1 MKWIGQH
8 IWDFISRFRS
18 DVYMEGVESG
28 TIASG
33 GNLGLDS
40 NNKIVKAAEV
50 GSSVDLTSEVTGVL
64 PVTNGGTGATTLTS
78 DCVLTGNGGSAIQA
92 EADLKF
98 YPATSL
104 LEVQADSGAG
114 PLLHA
119 ANTADDAVSG
129 SLTLANLRDGGG
141 HDDDYVGSIYF
152 QGKDSGTNNTH
163 YARIDG
169 KIVDAADGSEAGS
182 LELKVAENDGTLTT
196 GLKLEGQPDDDGEVD
211 VTIAAG
217 MGSTTTVAGA
227 LTVNGFVSTFT
238 NATSTQVIIKNTGN
252 NASGGILDFKNER
265 SAGVDGDTTGLIRFY
280 GNDDGGNAHQV
291 AFLQSQI
298 DETADGS
305 EFGKLLMQIRTGAQQ
320 LRQGFSID
328 STAGNDIANMSLGYG
343 VTSVTTI
350 AGDLDIDGDNVTAA
364 GALTITPGGAFSIA
378 GGSSEI
384 DLTTTG
390 TLDVNVNSL
399 DMDLTDSSSITV
411 TSSEGAEDLTIEQV
425 GANDSSVI
433 INAAGTGTDA
443 IKLNA
448 SGGSIDIDSADNVT
462 VDAADEITLTTTSAD
477 GHISLVSAHTSGTAV
492 HIDADAHTGSIVDID
507 AGVLDIDATN
517 ITIDAT
523 QAVSIESARAQINQV
538 FDFHAE
544 TFENQLGADVGSG
557 TIIKYS
563 PASSSSLNLSEIYY
577 LRATG
582 SWAQALADDVGTTAP
597 MLGVP
602 VGANPQTAGILIKGF
617 VHVNA
622 AEILNLPLSGAV
634 DGLPV
639 YLSDT
644 TAGHFD
650 FTAPSASGR
659 FVRIV
664 GYAIDD
670 HLGGVLIYFDPDKSY
685 IEIA

>member
-18 DVYMEGVESG
+18 DVYMEAVESG

-129 SLTLANLRDGGG
+129 SLTLANLRDGGV

-196 GLKLEGQPDDDGEVD
+196 GLKLEGQPDDDGEGD

-227 LTVNGFVSTFT
+227 LTVNGLVSTFT

-477 GHISLVSAHTSGTAV
+477 GHISLVSAHTAGQAI
-492 HIDADAHTGSIVDID
+492 HLDGDAASGSIVDID
-507 AGVLDIDATN
+507 AGTLEIDSTLN
-517 ITIDAT
+517 TTI
-523 QAVSIESARAQINQV
+523 
-538 FDFHAE
+538 
-544 TFENQLGADVGSG
+544 
-557 TIIKYS
+557 
-563 PASSSSLNLSEIYY
+563 
-577 LRATG
+577 
-582 SWAQALADDVGTTAP
+582 
-597 MLGVP
+597 
-602 VGANPQTAGILIKGF
+602 TAGG
-617 VHVNA
+617 
-622 AEILNLPLSGAV
+622 ILNLQSSRNKINKIYNFTSGLEFE
-634 DGLPV
+634 DS
-639 YLSDT
+639 Y
-644 TAGHFD
+644 
-650 FTAPSASGR
+650 
-659 FVRIV
+659 
-664 GYAIDD
+664 DD
-670 HLGGVLIYFDPDKSY
+670 D
-685 IEIA
+685 